1 MKILSAMRLE
11 TFYVM
16 HEQANE
22 GPPHDVEVSY
32 VIDGDKME
40 IIPRIDNEDGRSEVL

>member
-16 HEQANE
+16 HEQASKFT
-22 GPPHDVEVSY
+22 PHEIEVSY

-40 IIPRIDNEDGRSEVL
+40 VIPQIDNEADRNDIL